1 MTETLS
7 SLFQKSKGAPIEI
20 DGRVVQSIFKTKISR
35 ASQTFLVRRVKAKDS
50 PRQGVRVK
58 VAKGEVEVNEQRH
71 QEIILWADTS
81 PESLVITVHAKPE
94 CELKIWNVWMVDE
107 IVQAWVGNSGIIVS
121 GTEAAVT
128 LECSDGY
135 GQVDFSCLI
144 IEMVRSDD

>member
-1 MTETLS
+1 MAETLS
-7 SLFQKSKGAPIEI
+7 SLFQKSKGAPIEV
-20 DGRVVQSIFKTKISR
+20 DGRLVQSIFKTEISR
-35 ASQTFLVRRVKAKDS
+35 ASQTFLVRLVKAKHS
-50 PRQGVRVK
+50 PSQGVRIK
-58 VAKGEVEVNEQRH
+58 VVKGEVEVNEQRH

-81 PESLVITVHAKPE
+81 PKSLVVAIHAKPG
-94 CELKIWNVWMVDE
+94 CELKMWNVWMVDE

-121 GTEAAVT
+121 ETEAAVT